1 MNVIP
6 KPDSML
12 RVFLSIIKLEHFINV
27 EKLKLLEE
35 KDLLLLNGMV
45 LKSTSLLMKFF
56 IIFF

>member
-12 RVFLSIIKLEHFINV
+12 RVFLSIINHFINV

-45 LKSTSLLMKFF
+45 LKSTSL
-56 IIFF
+56 